1 MDHHWFVKLSRF
13 SRSSSGCPCY
23 GLRIACLLAVS
34 IFLFHF
40 ILIHLLV
47 SKVIWTIS
55 TDVFQQPFQKFF
67 GLLMKVARLLKHG
80 TAFQPFWAKKG
91 HKKFAFRRPSP
102 TSSSRSSPTRRTP
115 PWPSRILAL
124 AWPRTNWSTTS
135 APSQSQELRHS
146 WKRWPREVTLA
157 WLVSSVSASTAPT
170 WSPTRLGL
178 FPLQNKCFHF
188 AGYAF
193 RIVLNQPGV
202 FVSFPAA
209 WAIWG
214 SGHQQTQRWRT
225 VHLGN
230 SVALRRW
237 HLFSFWSDHPSQ
249 SLIVPAQKL
258 RRVVLVGLSP
268 CRRPETWQSVQ
279 RRNSFKS
286 GWCGCMQTD
295 RDVYVLFNA
304 QCTLRQ

>member
-1 MDHHWFVKLSRF
+1 MKHCWDFVPVLFWAFVVPFVCVIFFPSEPLFPMMSFNLPPANQNSPRVTCGVCISRWFPFMSFPSLVSENDHHW
-13 SRSSSGCPCY
+13 SSSGCPCY

-124 AWPRTNWSTTS
+124 AWQRTNWSTT
-135 APSQSQELRHS
+135 
-146 WKRWPREVTLA
+146 
-157 WLVSSVSASTAPT
+157 
-170 WSPTRLGL
+170 
-178 FPLQNKCFHF
+178 
-188 AGYAF
+188 
-193 RIVLNQPGV
+193 
-202 FVSFPAA
+202 
-209 WAIWG
+209 
-214 SGHQQTQRWRT
+214 
-225 VHLGN
+225 
-230 SVALRRW
+230 
-237 HLFSFWSDHPSQ
+237 
-249 SLIVPAQKL
+249 
-258 RRVVLVGLSP
+258 
-268 CRRPETWQSVQ
+268 
-279 RRNSFKS
+279 
-286 GWCGCMQTD
+286 
-295 RDVYVLFNA
+295 
-304 QCTLRQ
+304 